1 MELGDTRSDETDLDG
16 SSSDSAAD
24 PCLYSDRQAT
34 KSLTPGK
41 SALVGD
47 SAESKNRKEPKII
60 NSFSHALLGG
70 GPQDNDFLVAAKK
83 PASSRQSAESQEK
96 TALSNET
103 LPANPAAAEPL
114 Q

>member
-1 MELGDTRSDETDLDG
+1 VELGDTRSDETDLDG

-60 NSFSHALLGG
+60 NSFSHALLVA
-70 GPQDNDFLVAAKK
+70 GPPEN
-83 PASSRQSAESQEK
+83 
-96 TALSNET
+96 NE
-103 LPANPAAAEPL
+103 
-114 Q
+114 